1 MGVAAVLVRQFIQGQ
16 VYAQVAA
23 TTPGLACQ
31 RTSSDNGWKAFQLT
45 GRRPVDETASA
56 LASRLTHLFDV
67 VRRPDGRE
75 FSNEEVATAIA
86 RDQGVKLSG
95 SYVWYLRTGQRDNPT
110 YRHLSALARFFGVPP
125 AYFFDDET
133 SREVD
138 AELDLLTAMRDAGVR
153 DVALRAA
160 GLSAESLA
168 AVTDVINR
176 FRRLERLPAGP
187 SSDR

>member
-1 MGVAAVLVRQFIQGQ
+1 M
-16 VYAQVAA
+16 
-23 TTPGLACQ
+23 
-31 RTSSDNGWKAFQLT
+31 
-45 GRRPVDETASA
+45 DETAA
-56 LASRLTHLFDV
+56 TLASRLTHLFDV

-86 RDQGVKLSG
+86 RHQGVKLSG

-110 YRHLSALARFFGVPP
+110 FRHLSALARFFGVPP

-176 FRRLERLPAGP
+176 FRRLERLPGGP
-187 SSDR
+187 SGDR

>member
-1 MGVAAVLVRQFIQGQ
+1 LQ
-16 VYAQVAA
+16 VI
-23 TTPGLACQ
+23 
-31 RTSSDNGWKAFQLT
+31 
-45 GRRPVDETASA
+45 
-56 LASRLTHLFDV
+56 
-67 VRRPDGRE
+67 
-75 FSNEEVATAIA
+75 SNEEVATAIA
-86 RDQGVKLSG
+86 RHQGVKMSG

-110 YRHLSALARFFGVPP
+110 FRHLSALARFFGVPP

-138 AELDLLTAMRDAGVR
+138 AELGLLTAMRDAGVR

-176 FRRLERLPAGP
+176 FRRLERLPGGP
-187 SSDR
+187 SGDR